1 MRSVFIFVYLCFSLT
16 FISYCKCS
24 FLFNRFSSIA
34 VYFTY
39 FNTVCHLYKNHHE
52 WSKMSKKKKKVDLD
66 VTTSSYCLGYLTKII
81 FRRKI
86 LNHLDWSLFCGIQI

>member
-1 MRSVFIFVYLCFSLT
+1 MV
-16 FISYCKCS
+16 
-24 FLFNRFSSIA
+24 
-34 VYFTY
+34 
-39 FNTVCHLYKNHHE
+39 KNV
-52 WSKMSKKKKKVDLD
+52 KKKKKVDLD